1 MRKVLDLLEKTALAL
16 AIILFSIQSKGQD
29 NKSLLWQISGNRLE
43 KPSFIYGTIHSIC
56 PDDLYI
62 SEKLQTTFSNSDLI
76 VLEIDIDDPE
86 MGQKLHML
94 SYNQNKENIK
104 SRFKDP
110 KDLEIVNDFFVE
122 NYGVGLEQ
130 LGTLKPF
137 ALLSMILQ
145 KSLKCNSPQSFER
158 TFEAMATEQKIEIL
172 GLETIEEQV
181 GLFDDVP
188 LEDQLDWLVY
198 YTKNR
203 DELMNGMNDMVS
215 LYKEEDLE
223 GLSELISKYPEYQQI
238 EGKLLIER
246 NKKWIAKIEQFAAE
260 TPTFFA
266 VGAGHLPGEEGV
278 LNLLKK
284 KGYEVKPVN

>member
-1 MRKVLDLLEKTALAL
+1 MFRKYIFPL
-16 AIILFSIQSKGQD
+16 ILFFGFCFNNLKGQTD
-29 NKSLLWQISGNRLE
+29 NSLLWQLSGNGLV
-43 KPSFIYGTIHSIC
+43 KPSYIYGTIHSIC
-56 PDDLYI
+56 QDDLYV
-62 SEKLQTTFSNSDLI
+62 SDKLESSFSKCEKL

-86 MGQKLHML
+86 MGQKLHKL
-94 SYNQNKENIK
+94 SYNQNKENLK

-110 KDLEIVNDFFVE
+110 KDLEIVNDFFIE
-122 NYGVGLEQ
+122 TYGVGLDN

-145 KSLKCNSPQSFER
+145 KSLDCNSPQSFER
-158 TFEAMATEQKIEIL
+158 TFEDMAGKLEIEIL

-181 GLFDDVP
+181 ALFDDVAI
-188 LEDQLDWLVY
+188 EDQLEWLVY

-203 DELMNGMNDMVS
+203 DELKNGMNDMIS
-215 LYKEEDLE
+215 LYKKEDLE

-246 NKKWIAKIEQFAAE
+246 NRKWIAKIEQFAAE

-266 VGAGHLPGEEGV
+266 VGAGHLPGDEGV

-284 KGYEVKPVN
+284 AGYKVEAVY

>member
-1 MRKVLDLLEKTALAL
+1 MFRKYIFPL
-16 AIILFSIQSKGQD
+16 ILFFGFCFNNLKGQTD
-29 NKSLLWQISGNRLE
+29 NSLLWQLSGNGLV
-43 KPSFIYGTIHSIC
+43 KPSYIYGTIHSIC
-56 PDDLYI
+56 QDDLYV
-62 SEKLQTTFSNSDLI
+62 SDKLESSFSKCEKL

-86 MGQKLHML
+86 MGKKLHKL
-94 SYNQNKENIK
+94 SYNQNKENLK

-110 KDLEIVNDFFVE
+110 KDLEIVNDFFIE
-122 NYGVGLEQ
+122 TYGVGLDN

-145 KSLKCNSPQSFER
+145 KSLDCNSPQSFER
-158 TFEAMATEQKIEIL
+158 TFEDMAGKLEIEIL

-181 GLFDDVP
+181 ALFDDVAI
-188 LEDQLDWLVY
+188 EDQLEWLVY

-203 DELMNGMNDMVS
+203 DELKNGMNDMIS
-215 LYKEEDLE
+215 LYKKEDLE

-246 NKKWIAKIEQFAAE
+246 NRKWIAKIEQFAAE

-266 VGAGHLPGEEGV
+266 VGAGHLPGDEGV

-284 KGYEVKPVN
+284 AGYKVEAVY